1 MTRMEAAAS
10 VIPPHVSKTPLLV
23 IFAMYEHE
31 DDVDDGNG
39 VGDGGDDDA
48 VVMLTTGMHPAS
60 RAGRWEQAENPEHYG
75 VQGI

>member
-1 MTRMEAAAS
+1 
-10 VIPPHVSKTPLLV
+10 
-23 IFAMYEHE
+23 MYEHE
-31 DDVDDGNG
+31 DDVDDGVG